1 MGLPANYAAYTGSQA
16 FAGRGSIL
24 QYTTSVPS
32 VPYTAAAEL
41 KTITFGGMKY
51 DMADVTNFE
60 SSNFKEWL
68 PTLADSGD
76 LGYTGNLIPN
86 DVTEIA
92 LRGFFNTATLVY
104 WEVVLPPSVAQGY
117 PNSLGGWTMKGYVIE
132 VSMAIPVEKEATITG
147 KIKITGEVIPVLGS

>member
-1 MGLPANYAAYTGSQA
+1 MSQPANYSAYTNSQA

-24 QYTTSVPS
+24 EYTTSVPS

-41 KTITFGGMKY
+41 KTITFSGMKY

-86 DVTEIA
+86 DATEIA
-92 LRGFFNTATLVY
+92 LRGFFNTATLVS
-104 WEVVLPPSVAQGY
+104 WQVVLPANVAQGY
-117 PNSLGGWTMKGYVIE
+117 PNSLGGWTFKGYVIE
-132 VSMAIPVEKEATITG
+132 ISMAIPVEKEATITG
-147 KIKITGEVIPVLGS
+147 KIKITGEIFPVVGS